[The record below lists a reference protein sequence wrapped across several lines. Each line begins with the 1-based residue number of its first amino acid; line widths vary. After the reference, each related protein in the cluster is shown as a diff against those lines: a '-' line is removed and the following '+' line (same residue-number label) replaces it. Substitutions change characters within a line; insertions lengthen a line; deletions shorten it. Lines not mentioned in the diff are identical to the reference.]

1 MSGFFNMDSP
11 IMRFLSRVCDL
22 MILNFMCLIC
32 CIPIVTIGASFTAL
46 YTVTMKMVRGEESYI
61 FKGFLKAFKENLKS
75 ATPIWLIMLVLGLLI
90 FADYRATG
98 FLPGTMGTVFK
109 VLIGVVVTFYVLLLT
124 YIFPYVARFENNI
137 RNSIKN
143 ALLIS
148 ILNLPQ
154 TILLV
159 CIPVGLIFITM
170 FNSTTLVYGSLF
182 WFLLGVSFIAFTQSY
197 VFRKVFAK
205 YEPQEE
211 EEEKSPDD
219 YVVPEDILPG
229 NAQETLTDNT
239 EETSPQLT
247 DNHTES

>member
-1 MSGFFNMDSP
+1 MSGLFNMDSP

-32 CIPIVTIGASFTAL
+32 CIPIVTAGASVTAL

-61 FKGFLKAFKENLKS
+61 FKGFLKAFKENLKI
-75 ATPIWLIMLVLGLLI
+75 ATPIWLLMLVLGLLI
-90 FADYRATG
+90 FADYKATG

-109 VLIGVVVTFYVLLLT
+109 VLIGVVVTFYVLLFT
-124 YIFPYVARFENNI
+124 YIFPYIARFENNI
-137 RNSIKN
+137 RNSLKN

-148 ILNLPQ
+148 ILNLPH
-154 TILLV
+154 TILMV

-182 WFLLGVSFIAFTQSY
+182 WILMGVSFIAFAQSY
-197 VFRKVFAK
+197 TFRKVFAK

-219 YVVPEDILPG
+219 YTVPEDILPK
-229 NAQETLTDNT
+229 QKT
-239 EETSPQLT
+239 EENIAVPAEDTADSTSDHQ
-247 DNHTES
+247 